1 MTDVSHDPILLVHAY
16 CDGELDPAN
25 ALALERRMAEDPRLA
40 AERDRVVALKHVM
53 AKLKPSAP
61 PPALRPRIER
71 AVGMRRPA
79 VRPSWSALAASVML
93 AVVVSAGATWSV
105 LAPGSAALA
114 ADEVVGNHIRSLM
127 AAQPYDVASSDR
139 HTVKPWFNGRIAQ
152 SPRVV
157 DLASDGFPLVGGR
170 IDVIARTPVSSLV
183 YRYQKHLISVTQAQG
198 GAQGLAAPP
207 PERTAEGYHVI
218 GWSDRGVSYWAVS
231 DVGMGELQNFVK
243 LFRAAP
249 TDG

>member
-1 MTDVSHDPILLVHAY
+1 MTQASDDPFLLVHAY

-40 AERDRVVALKHVM
+40 AERDRIAALKRAM
-53 AKLKPSAP
+53 ARLKPAAL
-61 PPALRPRIER
+61 PPAALRGKIER
-71 AVGMRRPA
+71 AVGLRRSA
-79 VRPSWSALAASVML
+79 ARPTWSALAASVAL

-105 LAPGSAALA
+105 LAPGSGLV
-114 ADEVVGNHIRSLM
+114 ADEMVGNHIRSLM
-127 AAQPYDVASSDR
+127 AAQPFDVASSDR

-157 DLASDGFPLVGGR
+157 DLAAAGFPLVGGR
-170 IDVIARTPVSSLV
+170 IDVIAKRPVPSRV
-183 YRYQKHLISVTQAQG
+183 YRYQKHLISVTQTL
-198 GAQGLAAPP
+198 GLGAPP
-207 PERTAEGYHVI
+207 PERSADGYHVI
-218 GWSDRGVSYWAVS
+218 GWSEGGVSYWAVS
-231 DVGMGELQNFVK
+231 DVGQGELENFVR